1 MYILN
6 YVVAAAIVT
15 ALAVLLIKAHRTKKE
30 IAVLRQ
36 NEKTLQSNMQNLYTN
51 ITLLSANV
59 SKALSYTERQSS
71 GITRIEQL
79 MITKVSPLLEKNAV
93 IDDLKRRLREEEQT
107 TYSLRSTILQMTA
120 TLKKLQ
126 KKEKEERTAIR
137 GTQRKRKQQVNQ

>member
-6 YVVAAAIVT
+6 YVIAAVIVT
-15 ALAVLLIKAHRTKKE
+15 ALVVLFIKAHRTKKE

-59 SKALSYTERQSS
+59 SKALSYTEKQSS

-79 MITKVSPLLEKNAV
+79 MITKVNPLLEKNAV

-107 TYSLRSTILQMTA
+107 THGLRSTILQMTA

-126 KKEKEERTAIR
+126 KKEKEERTVIR